1 MKKKSIIHI
10 ITRLLNGGA
19 DENTVFSCNH
29 SVSIGDDVTLII
41 GKEQTKE
48 ILSKIDSRVS
58 LVVVEDLIM
67 EISPIKDLRA
77 LFKIKKI
84 INKIS
89 PDVVHTHTSKAGILG
104 RFAAWLSGTKLII
117 HTIHSLP
124 FISANF
130 FTKIFYLFIEKIT
143 SLATHEFINVSNG
156 TMEIYLKYKI
166 GNLSNHH
173 VIYSAFDVEK
183 FKNINKH
190 QALKDLN
197 TDIKLESSKI
207 IVRMGRFEKLKG
219 YRELIETFNKILLKF
234 PNTVLI
240 LVGDGE
246 LLAENKQLSKIL
258 NLERN
263 IIFTGFTDHPE
274 KIIAIADVCVMNS
287 EREGLSRAMLQYLAG
302 GKPVVCSNIY
312 GVTEVMKNEIN
323 GSLYDGKNPNGL
335 YDKLLFL
342 LSNEEHLKNLTIG
355 AKNTD
360 ISKWSLEIMGKK
372 IDELYNSKLSIELKK
387 SY

>member
-41 GKEQTKE
+41 GKEQNKE
-48 ILSKIDSRVS
+48 ILSKIDSRVR
-58 LVVVEDLIM
+58 LVVVEDLVI
-67 EISPIKDLRA
+67 EISPIKDLLA

-84 INKIS
+84 IKQIS

-143 SLATHEFINVSNG
+143 SLITHEFINVSNG
-156 TMEIYLKYKI
+156 TKEIYLKYKI

-183 FKNINKH
+183 FKNTNKH

-197 TDIKLESSKI
+197 TDIDLESAKI
-207 IVRMGRFEKLKG
+207 IIRMGRFEKLKG

-246 LLAENKQLSKIL
+246 LLVENKQLSKTL
-258 NLERN
+258 NLEKN

-274 KIIAIADVCVMNS
+274 KIIALADVCVMNS
-287 EREGLSRAMLQYLAG
+287 EREGLSRAMLHYLAG

-312 GVTEVMKNEIN
+312 GVKEVMKNEIN
-323 GSLYDGKNPNGL
+323 GSLYEGKDPNGL

-355 AKNTD
+355 AKKTD

-372 IDELYNSKLSIELKK
+372 IDELYNSKLSI
-387 SY
+387 

>member
-41 GKEQTKE
+41 GQEQNKE

-58 LVVVEDLIM
+58 LVVVEDLII
-67 EISPIKDLRA
+67 EINPIKDLWA
-77 LFKIKKI
+77 LFEIKKI
-84 INKIS
+84 IKKIS
-89 PDVVHTHTSKAGILG
+89 PNVVHTHTSKAGVLG

-130 FTKIFYLFIEKIT
+130 FTKFFYLFMEKIT
-143 SLATHEFINVSNG
+143 SLITHEFINVSNG
-156 TMEIYLKYKI
+156 TKEVYLKYKI

-183 FKNINKH
+183 FKNTNKH

-197 TDIKLESSKI
+197 TDIDLESAKI
-207 IVRMGRFEKLKG
+207 IIRMGRFEKLKG
-219 YRELIETFNKILLKF
+219 YKELIETFNKILLKF

-246 LLAENKQLSKIL
+246 LLVENKQLSKTL
-258 NLERN
+258 NLEKN

-274 KIIAIADVCVMNS
+274 KIIALADVCVMNS

-312 GVTEVMKNEIN
+312 GVKEVMKNEIN
-323 GSLYDGKNPNGL
+323 GSLYEGKDPNGL

-355 AKNTD
+355 AKKTD

-372 IDELYNSKLSIELKK
+372 IDELYNSKLSI
-387 SY
+387 

>member
-1 MKKKSIIHI
+1 MRKKSIIHI

-29 SVSIGDDVTLII
+29 SVAIGDDVTLII
-41 GKEQTKE
+41 GKDQNKE
-48 ILSKIDSRVS
+48 IVSKIDSRVR
-58 LVVVEDLIM
+58 LVVVEDLVI
-67 EISPIKDLRA
+67 EISPIKDLLA

-84 INKIS
+84 IKQIS

-143 SLATHEFINVSNG
+143 SLITHEFINVSNG
-156 TMEIYLKYKI
+156 TKEIYLKYKI

-183 FKNINKH
+183 FKNTNKH

-197 TDIKLESSKI
+197 TDIDLESAKI
-207 IVRMGRFEKLKG
+207 IIRMGRFEKLKG
-219 YRELIETFNKILLKF
+219 YKELIETFNKILLKF

-246 LLAENKQLSKIL
+246 LLVENKQLSKTL
-258 NLERN
+258 NLEKN

-274 KIIAIADVCVMNS
+274 KIIALADVCVMNS

-312 GVTEVMKNEIN
+312 GVKEVMKNEIN
-323 GSLYDGKNPNGL
+323 GSLYEGKDPNGL

-355 AKNTD
+355 AKKTD

-372 IDELYNSKLSIELKK
+372 IDELYNSKLSI
-387 SY
+387 

>member
-1 MKKKSIIHI
+1 MVI
-10 ITRLLNGGA
+10 
-19 DENTVFSCNH
+19 
-29 SVSIGDDVTLII
+29 
-41 GKEQTKE
+41 
-48 ILSKIDSRVS
+48 
-58 LVVVEDLIM
+58 
-67 EISPIKDLRA
+67 EISPIKDLLA

-84 INKIS
+84 IKQIS

-143 SLATHEFINVSNG
+143 SLITHEFINVSNG
-156 TMEIYLKYKI
+156 TKEIYLKYKI

-183 FKNINKH
+183 FKNTNKH

-197 TDIKLESSKI
+197 TDIDLESAKI
-207 IVRMGRFEKLKG
+207 IIRMGRFEKLKG

-246 LLAENKQLSKIL
+246 LLVENKQLSKTL
-258 NLERN
+258 NLEKN

-274 KIIAIADVCVMNS
+274 KIIALADVCVMNS

-312 GVTEVMKNEIN
+312 GVKEVMKNEIN
-323 GSLYDGKNPNGL
+323 GSLYEGKDPNGL

-355 AKNTD
+355 AKKTD

-372 IDELYNSKLSIELKK
+372 IDELYNSKLSI
-387 SY
+387 

>member
-41 GKEQTKE
+41 GKEQNKE
-48 ILSKIDSRVS
+48 ILSKIDSRVR
-58 LVVVEDLIM
+58 LVVVEDLVI
-67 EISPIKDLRA
+67 EISPIKDLLA

-84 INKIS
+84 IKQIS

-143 SLATHEFINVSNG
+143 SLITHEFINVSNG
-156 TMEIYLKYKI
+156 TKEIYLKYKI

-183 FKNINKH
+183 FKNTNKH

-197 TDIKLESSKI
+197 TDIDLESAKI
-207 IVRMGRFEKLKG
+207 IIRMGRFEKLKG

-246 LLAENKQLSKIL
+246 LLVENKQLSKTL
-258 NLERN
+258 NLEKN

-274 KIIAIADVCVMNS
+274 KIIALADVCVMNS

-312 GVTEVMKNEIN
+312 GVKEVMKNEIN
-323 GSLYDGKNPNGL
+323 GSLYEGKDPNGL

-355 AKNTD
+355 AKKTD

-372 IDELYNSKLSIELKK
+372 IDELYNSKLSI
-387 SY
+387 

>member
-41 GKEQTKE
+41 GQEQNKE

-58 LVVVEDLIM
+58 LVVVEDLII
-67 EISPIKDLRA
+67 EINPIKDLWA
-77 LFKIKKI
+77 LFEIKKI
-84 INKIS
+84 IKKIS
-89 PDVVHTHTSKAGILG
+89 PNVVHTHTSKAGVLG

-130 FTKIFYLFIEKIT
+130 FIKILYLFMEKIT
-143 SLATHEFINVSNG
+143 SLITHEFINVSNG
-156 TMEIYLKYKI
+156 TKEIYLKYKI

-183 FKNINKH
+183 FKNTNKH

-197 TDIKLESSKI
+197 TDIDLESAKI
-207 IVRMGRFEKLKG
+207 IIRMGRFEKLKG
-219 YRELIETFNKILLKF
+219 YKELIETFNKILLKF

-246 LLAENKQLSKIL
+246 LLVENKQLSKTL
-258 NLERN
+258 NLEKN

-274 KIIAIADVCVMNS
+274 KIIALADVCVMNS

-312 GVTEVMKNEIN
+312 GVKEVMKNEIN
-323 GSLYDGKNPNGL
+323 GSLYEGKDPNGL

-355 AKNTD
+355 AKKTD

-372 IDELYNSKLSIELKK
+372 IDELYNSKLSIE
-387 SY
+387 

>member
-41 GKEQTKE
+41 GQEQNKE

-58 LVVVEDLIM
+58 LVVVEDLII
-67 EISPIKDLRA
+67 EINPIKDLWA
-77 LFKIKKI
+77 LFEIKKI
-84 INKIS
+84 IKKIS
-89 PDVVHTHTSKAGILG
+89 PNVVHTHTSKAGVLG

-143 SLATHEFINVSNG
+143 SLITHEFINVSNG
-156 TMEIYLKYKI
+156 TKEVYLKYKI

-183 FKNINKH
+183 FKNTNKH

-197 TDIKLESSKI
+197 TDIDLESAKI
-207 IVRMGRFEKLKG
+207 IIRMGRFEKLKG

-246 LLAENKQLSKIL
+246 LLVENKQLSKTL
-258 NLERN
+258 NLEKN

-274 KIIAIADVCVMNS
+274 KIIALADVCVMNS

-312 GVTEVMKNEIN
+312 GVKEVMKNEIN
-323 GSLYDGKNPNGL
+323 GSLYEGKDPNGL

-355 AKNTD
+355 AKKTD

-372 IDELYNSKLSIELKK
+372 IDELYNSKLSI
-387 SY
+387 

>member
-41 GKEQTKE
+41 GKEQNKE
-48 ILSKIDSRVS
+48 ILSKIDSRVR
-58 LVVVEDLIM
+58 LVVVEDLVI
-67 EISPIKDLRA
+67 EISPIKDLLA

-84 INKIS
+84 IKQIS
-89 PDVVHTHTSKAGILG
+89 PDVVHTHTSKAGVLG
-104 RFAAWLSGTKLII
+104 RFTAWLSGTKLII

-130 FTKIFYLFIEKIT
+130 FTKFFYLFMEKIT
-143 SLATHEFINVSNG
+143 SLITHEFINVSNG
-156 TMEIYLKYKI
+156 TKEVYLKYKI

-183 FKNINKH
+183 FKNTNKH

-197 TDIKLESSKI
+197 TDIDLESAKI
-207 IVRMGRFEKLKG
+207 IIRMGRFEKLKG

-246 LLAENKQLSKIL
+246 LLVENKQLSKTL
-258 NLERN
+258 NLEKN

-274 KIIAIADVCVMNS
+274 KIIALADVCVMNS

-312 GVTEVMKNEIN
+312 GVKEVMKNEIN
-323 GSLYDGKNPNGL
+323 GSLYEGKDPNGL

-355 AKNTD
+355 AKKTD

-372 IDELYNSKLSIELKK
+372 IDELYNSKLSI
-387 SY
+387 

>member
-41 GKEQTKE
+41 GQEQNKE

-58 LVVVEDLIM
+58 LVVVEDLII
-67 EISPIKDLRA
+67 EINPIKDLWA
-77 LFKIKKI
+77 LFEIKKI
-84 INKIS
+84 IKKIS
-89 PDVVHTHTSKAGILG
+89 PNVVHTHTSKAGVLG

-130 FTKIFYLFIEKIT
+130 FIKILYLFMEKIT
-143 SLATHEFINVSNG
+143 SLITHEFINVSNG
-156 TMEIYLKYKI
+156 TKEVYLKYKI

-183 FKNINKH
+183 FKNTNKH

-197 TDIKLESSKI
+197 TDIDLESAKI
-207 IVRMGRFEKLKG
+207 IIRMGRFEKLKG

-246 LLAENKQLSKIL
+246 LLVENKQLSKTL
-258 NLERN
+258 NLEKN

-274 KIIAIADVCVMNS
+274 KIIALADVCVMNS

-312 GVTEVMKNEIN
+312 GVKEVMKNEIN
-323 GSLYDGKNPNGL
+323 GSLYEGKDPNGL

-355 AKNTD
+355 AKKTD

-372 IDELYNSKLSIELKK
+372 IDELYNSKLSIE
-387 SY
+387 

>member
-41 GKEQTKE
+41 GQEQNKE

-58 LVVVEDLIM
+58 LVVVEDLII
-67 EISPIKDLRA
+67 EINPIKDLWA
-77 LFKIKKI
+77 LFEIKKI
-84 INKIS
+84 IKKIS
-89 PDVVHTHTSKAGILG
+89 PNVVHTHTSKAGVLG

-130 FTKIFYLFIEKIT
+130 FTKFFYLFMEKIT
-143 SLATHEFINVSNG
+143 SLITHEFINVSNG
-156 TMEIYLKYKI
+156 TKEVYLKYKI

-183 FKNINKH
+183 FKNTNKH

-197 TDIKLESSKI
+197 TDIDLESAKI
-207 IVRMGRFEKLKG
+207 IIRMGRFEKLKG

-246 LLAENKQLSKIL
+246 LLVENKQLSKTL
-258 NLERN
+258 NLEKN

-274 KIIAIADVCVMNS
+274 KIIALADVCVMNS

-312 GVTEVMKNEIN
+312 GVKEVMKNEIN
-323 GSLYDGKNPNGL
+323 GSLYEGKDPNGL

-355 AKNTD
+355 AKKTD

-372 IDELYNSKLSIELKK
+372 IDELYNSKLSIE
-387 SY
+387 

>member
-41 GKEQTKE
+41 GKEQNKE
-48 ILSKIDSRVS
+48 ILSKIDSRVR
-58 LVVVEDLIM
+58 LVVVEDLVI
-67 EISPIKDLRA
+67 EISPIKDLLA

-84 INKIS
+84 IKQIL

-143 SLATHEFINVSNG
+143 SLITHEFINVSNG
-156 TMEIYLKYKI
+156 TKEIYLKYKI

-183 FKNINKH
+183 FKNTNKH

-197 TDIKLESSKI
+197 MDIDLESAKI
-207 IVRMGRFEKLKG
+207 IIRMGRFEKLKG
-219 YRELIETFNKILLKF
+219 YRELIETFNKIF
-234 PNTVLI
+234 
-240 LVGDGE
+240 
-246 LLAENKQLSKIL
+246 
-258 NLERN
+258 
-263 IIFTGFTDHPE
+263 
-274 KIIAIADVCVMNS
+274 
-287 EREGLSRAMLQYLAG
+287 
-302 GKPVVCSNIY
+302 
-312 GVTEVMKNEIN
+312 
-323 GSLYDGKNPNGL
+323 
-335 YDKLLFL
+335 
-342 LSNEEHLKNLTIG
+342 
-355 AKNTD
+355 
-360 ISKWSLEIMGKK
+360 
-372 IDELYNSKLSIELKK
+372 
-387 SY
+387 

>member
-41 GKEQTKE
+41 GQEQNKE

-58 LVVVEDLIM
+58 LVVVEDLII
-67 EISPIKDLRA
+67 EINPIKDLWA
-77 LFKIKKI
+77 LFEIKKI
-84 INKIS
+84 IKKIS
-89 PDVVHTHTSKAGILG
+89 PNVVHTHTSKAGVLG

-130 FTKIFYLFIEKIT
+130 FIKILYLFMEKIT
-143 SLATHEFINVSNG
+143 SLITHEFINVSNG
-156 TMEIYLKYKI
+156 TKEIYLKYKI

-183 FKNINKH
+183 FKNTNKH

-197 TDIKLESSKI
+197 TDIDLESAKI
-207 IVRMGRFEKLKG
+207 IIRMGRFEKLKG
-219 YRELIETFNKILLKF
+219 YKELIETFNKILLKF

-246 LLAENKQLSKIL
+246 LLVENKQLSKTL
-258 NLERN
+258 NLEKN

-274 KIIAIADVCVMNS
+274 KIIALADVCVMNS

-312 GVTEVMKNEIN
+312 GVKEVMKNEIN
-323 GSLYDGKNPNGL
+323 GSLYEGKDPNGL

-355 AKNTD
+355 AKKTD

-372 IDELYNSKLSIELKK
+372 IDELYNSKLSI
-387 SY
+387 